1 MDQKIRV
8 LLADSD
14 KEFCFQEPCY
24 FRNYMVNLGKLRN
37 EIKS

>member
-14 KEFCFQEPCY
+14 KEFCGLLGEALG
-24 FRNYMVNLGKLRN
+24 NYMVNLGKLRN